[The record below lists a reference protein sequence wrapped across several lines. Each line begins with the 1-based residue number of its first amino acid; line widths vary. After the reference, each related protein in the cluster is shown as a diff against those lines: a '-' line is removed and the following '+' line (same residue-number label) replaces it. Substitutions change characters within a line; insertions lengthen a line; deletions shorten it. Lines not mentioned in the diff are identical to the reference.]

1 MSQAKLSTQEVCQAL
16 MREVR
21 EAIHGNT
28 QRQVDVL
35 QYDARD
41 RLESDSGKHI
51 LALAGL
57 PFTEQ
62 QLTALEAACREAQ
75 EDVIGWLFAL
85 IDGSRQPPGWAS
97 RAPTDKERYGHSH
110 WPRNAQVGVW
120 TGAGSL
126 SRPIG
131 PGYERLTGPNAEH
144 TVVRRSASF
153 PARGRTDRC
162 AARRGGAAGVGA
174 GRQWR

>member
-62 QLTALEAACREAQ
+62 QLTALEAAFREAQ

-110 WPRNAQVGVW
+110 WPGNAQVGVW

-153 PARGRTDRC
+153 PAQGR
-162 AARRGGAAGVGA
+162 
-174 GRQWR
+174 

>member
-1 MSQAKLSTQEVCQAL
+1 

-57 PFTEQ
+57 PFPEQ
-62 QLTALEAACREAQ
+62 QLTALEAAFREAQ
-75 EDVIGWLFAL
+75 E
-85 IDGSRQPPGWAS
+85 
-97 RAPTDKERYGHSH
+97 ERCD
-110 WPRNAQVGVW
+110 RM
-120 TGAGSL
+120 
-126 SRPIG
+126 
-131 PGYERLTGPNAEH
+131 
-144 TVVRRSASF
+144 VVRAHRWQPSISGMGQSRS
-153 PARGRTDRC
+153 D
-162 AARRGGAAGVGA
+162 
-174 GRQWR
+174 